1 MMDTTMMDTIIK
13 KKEINKIKKG
23 AFYCSLFLNSI
34 MNEDFIEEE
43 LNFLEESE
51 EIIQKILSKY
61 SSTNRLKVDTFKER
75 RIKSLI
81 KRCIQ
86 SEKEY
91 LNEDPEE
98 YYDMYCQDQ
107 NLN

>member
-1 MMDTTMMDTIIK
+1 M
-13 KKEINKIKKG
+13 NK
-23 AFYCSLFLNSI
+23 
-34 MNEDFIEEE
+34 DFIQEE
-43 LNFLEESE
+43 LDFLEESE
-51 EIIQKILSKY
+51 EIIQEILSKY
-61 SSTNRLKVDTFKER
+61 SSSNRLKIDTFKER

>member
-1 MMDTTMMDTIIK
+1 M
-13 KKEINKIKKG
+13 NK
-23 AFYCSLFLNSI
+23 
-34 MNEDFIEEE
+34 DFIKEE
-43 LNFLEESE
+43 LDFLEESE
-51 EIIQKILSKY
+51 EIIQHILTKY
-61 SSTNRLKVDTFKER
+61 STKNRFKIDTFKER

-81 KRCIQ
+81 SRCIQ

-91 LNEDPEE
+91 LNEEPDE